1 MINPNP
7 EIVQKSSGIAKE
19 LKEMFGVERA
29 EFANKD
35 KKGFGEVV
43 DNEIKNLIN
52 NIKNPETETKFKTEE
67 EINNMRMENIIET
80 NVKDIGSMNPVD
92 DFKAM
97 VNQRDVALLE
107 KGKYFF
113 YHKIFKI
120 QFFNIN
126 QNFNL

>member
-1 MINPNP
+1 LTADEDNELYAPKSVYNLGYQYLYQCIRHRAVNPNDPLPEKSDRLLNMINPNP

-52 NIKNPETETKFKTEE
+52 NIKNVLK
-67 EINNMRMENIIET
+67 
-80 NVKDIGSMNPVD
+80 S
-92 DFKAM
+92 
-97 VNQRDVALLE
+97 
-107 KGKYFF
+107 YFPSWSWST
-113 YHKIFKI
+113 
-120 QFFNIN
+120 
-126 QNFNL
+126 